1 MKLIIHRSQDFRR
14 KRVLLSLLLKSGRDH
29 MPTKDVKS
37 LSLLKSRCEIP
48 PLFMEIRCPPNILVD
63 SVECFMDLDLA
74 EQP

>member
-1 MKLIIHRSQDFRR
+1 
-14 KRVLLSLLLKSGRDH
+14 